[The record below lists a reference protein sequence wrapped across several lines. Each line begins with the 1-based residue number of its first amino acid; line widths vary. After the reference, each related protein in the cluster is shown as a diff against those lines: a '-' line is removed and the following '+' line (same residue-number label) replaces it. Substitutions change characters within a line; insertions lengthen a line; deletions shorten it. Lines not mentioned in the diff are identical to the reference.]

1 MDFNK
6 AIIVGRVTADPQL
19 RTTPGGQSVVT
30 IGVATNRTWT
40 DKSGAR
46 QEETEFHNVV
56 IWGRQAEI
64 AGQYLVKGATVL
76 VEGRLQT
83 RSWTDKQ
90 GQQRRTT
97 EIMCERFQ
105 LGPRPGG
112 ASAANGAQSGGF
124 RSGGAGNGGF
134 NANGNGAAPSQVSEG
149 TKGPNDAPSLDDV
162 PVINLEDEEIKPE
175 DIPF

>member
-40 DKSGAR
+40 DKAGAK

-105 LGPRPGG
+105 LGPRPAGG
-112 ASAANGAQSGGF
+112 GGGQGGGF
-124 RSGGAGNGGF
+124 RAGAPS
-134 NANGNGAAPSQVSEG
+134 GAAASSGNDTSRG
-149 TKGPNDAPSLDDV
+149 TDAPSLDDI